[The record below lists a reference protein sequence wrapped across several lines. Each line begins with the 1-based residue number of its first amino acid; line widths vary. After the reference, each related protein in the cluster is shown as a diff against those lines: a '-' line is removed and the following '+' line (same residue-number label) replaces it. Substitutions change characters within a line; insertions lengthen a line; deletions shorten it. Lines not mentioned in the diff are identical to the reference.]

1 MMMFNTKTKQ
11 QGEWVTIEGMEFL
24 QVDGNYIK
32 KDNVGTDWV
41 KFNDQTTEMLLNL
54 AESVTLDDDV
64 SFMLLEHVGDGA
76 KIIGHRISDK
86 MTLEFIM
93 TLIENFIEGDP
104 IKTVMLMLAIQE
116 AIMEDDE

>member
-24 QVDGNYIK
+24 QVDGNYIN
-32 KDNVGTDWV
+32 KDNVGADWV

>member
-41 KFNDQTTEMLLNL
+41 KFNDQTTKTLLDM
-54 AESVTLDDDV
+54 AEAVERDDDV
-64 SFMLLEHVGDGA
+64 SFMLIEHVGDGA
-76 KIIGHRISDK
+76 HVTGHRISDK
-86 MTLEFIM
+86 MTLGFIM

>member
-1 MMMFNTKTKQ
+1 MMFNTKTKQ

-24 QVDGNYIK
+24 QVDGNYIN
-32 KDNVGTDWV
+32 KDNVGADWV